1 MSRLITVG
9 IECKTD
15 SVRYA
20 FEGTFARK
28 PGYIVTQAKQAGTAD
43 ILILELDEANPQRTF
58 SSIRSTVSAVSQ
70 TEIFLTAGHTDTQI
84 MLEAFRLG
92 VKEFIPQPIN
102 PQEMEAAL
110 GRFEERLCARVPTR
124 ERKAG
129 KVVSI
134 IGTKGG
140 VGTSTVATN
149 LAISAKHVVPS
160 KSVALMDLN
169 LQNSDLTLF
178 LDLAS
183 SGGIRDLSQDL
194 SRLDE
199 TILHSVIMKH
209 KSGIDLLPSGYDGL
223 NGLTPVSGCV
233 THTLDLMQSLYD
245 SVFIDCGHALET
257 SKEAL
262 DFSSTIILV
271 TTLNVPAV
279 RRTKQLFDV
288 FRDAHYESNKI
299 MLVVNRY
306 STRDEELL
314 RHTEETLKHKA
325 DGLIPNDY
333 VSTNRAINDGQ
344 PLTVMAP
351 RAAITQWYL
360 QQGAVF
366 GGNDHEDRHE
376 ATDQKNTKRRSFFTR
391 YLPGLGLDAKAKFQ
405 SS

>member
-1 MSRLITVG
+1 MSRLITVF
-9 IECKTD
+9 IECKTG
-15 SVRYA
+15 SVRHA
-20 FEGTFARK
+20 FEETFSQK
-28 PGYIVTQAKQAGTAD
+28 PGYILTQAKQAGAAD
-43 ILILELDEANPQRTF
+43 ILILELDGANPQRTF
-58 SSIRSTVSAVSQ
+58 SSIRSTVSAASQ
-70 TEIFLTAGHTDTQI
+70 TEIFLSAGHTDTQI

-92 VKEFIPQPIN
+92 VKEFIPHPIN
-102 PQEMEAAL
+102 AQEMEAAL
-110 GRFEERLCARVPTR
+110 GRFEERFCARVPTR

-134 IGTKGG
+134 IGAKGG

-149 LAISAKHVVPS
+149 LAATAKHAVPS

-178 LDLAS
+178 LDLSS

-199 TILHSVIMKH
+199 TILHSVLMKH
-209 KSGIDLLPSGYDGL
+209 KSGVDLLPSGYDGL
-223 NGLTPVSGCV
+223 NSVTPVSGCV

-271 TTLNVPAV
+271 TTLNVPAI
-279 RRTKQLFDV
+279 RRTKQLLDV

-306 STRDEELL
+306 SNRDGELL
-314 RHTEETLKHKA
+314 RHTEDTLKHKA

-333 VSTNRAINDGQ
+333 ASTNRASNDGQ
-344 PLTVMAP
+344 PLTVVAP

-360 QQGAVF
+360 REGAAF
-366 GGNDHEDRHE
+366 GGNDQEDYHEV
-376 ATDQKNTKRRSFFTR
+376 TDQKNTKRGSFFTR
-391 YLPGLGLDAKAKFQ
+391 YLPGLGLDAKAKLQ